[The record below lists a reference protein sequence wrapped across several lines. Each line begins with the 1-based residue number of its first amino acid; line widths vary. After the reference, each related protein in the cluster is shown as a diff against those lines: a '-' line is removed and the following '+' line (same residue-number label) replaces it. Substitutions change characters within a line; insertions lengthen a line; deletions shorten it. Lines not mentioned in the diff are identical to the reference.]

1 MQPFIRICMSG
12 PFKMT
17 TFSALRWAFIRSSA
31 ERANFDFSKL
41 SRTNALTTRIAM
53 RFSCTDPFRASY
65 FSIITLK
72 RGKASLMMTPRP
84 VNSSGTA
91 TSKMVIRLGFIRQAQ
106 KKAITNMIGE
116 RTAILIS
123 IISMFCT

>member
-1 MQPFIRICMSG
+1 MI
-12 PFKMT
+12 
-17 TFSALRWAFIRSSA
+17 
-31 ERANFDFSKL
+31 
-41 SRTNALTTRIAM
+41 
-53 RFSCTDPFRASY
+53 
-65 FSIITLK
+65 
-72 RGKASLMMTPRP
+72 TPRP

-91 TSKMVIRLGFIRQAQ
+91 TSRMVIRLGFIRQAQ